1 MSNLFLSYV
10 FQNAH
15 FSEQIT
21 AKASAT
27 GFYRHAEDSPSF
39 VLWSSMG
46 EILSVYH
53 VVQNQQ
59 PEQTN
64 IPFVSGKAT
73 GTHQHND
80 IEILYVIQGSF
91 SQNIAGKNFHFQ
103 KNEVVLIN
111 QGIPHFDYLPSQ
123 DSCILFLSIP
133 NTLFTQLFRNS
144 THSPYKNFIADLLVE
159 HKSDYTHIHG
169 TPKTQVRAG
178 GDYQTEQALL
188 EICREIANTQPGST
202 HIIRGNI
209 IRLIYHLALEYL
221 FDLPEYSQANMRK
234 LLFDEIVMDIK
245 KDCRDIT
252 IESLQKK
259 YYFNRDYFNRL
270 IKEFSGYTFRELR
283 QNIRLEEA
291 KRLLLKTDTR
301 VDDVA
306 LAVGYENRGFFYRLF
321 ADKYGKTPR
330 EYRLSER

>member
-1 MSNLFLSYV
+1 MSSPLLPYV

-15 FSEQIT
+15 FSECIT
-21 AKASAT
+21 VKASAT
-27 GFYRHAEDSPSF
+27 GFYRHAEAGPSF
-39 VLWSSMG
+39 ILWDSTG
-46 EILSVYH
+46 EGLSVYH

-59 PEQTN
+59 PEQVTT
-64 IPFVSGKAT
+64 PFVPGKAT
-73 GTHQHND
+73 GTHQHED
-80 IEILYVIQGSF
+80 IEILYVIQGSI
-91 SQNIAGKNFHFQ
+91 SQNIAGETYHFQ
-103 KNEVVLIN
+103 QHEVVLIN
-111 QGIPHFDYLPSQ
+111 QGIPHFDYLPAR

-133 NTLFTQLFRNS
+133 NTLFIQLFRNS
-144 THSPYKNFIADLLVE
+144 IHSPYKNFIADLLVE

-178 GDYQTEQALL
+178 GYFQAEQALL

-209 IRLIYHLALEYL
+209 IRLIYHLALEYH

-234 LLFDEIVMDIK
+234 LLFDEITADIK
-245 KDCRDIT
+245 KDCRNTT

-291 KRLLLKTDTR
+291 KRLLLETDTR

-321 ADKYGKTPR
+321 AKKYGKTPR
-330 EYRLSER
+330 EYRLAER